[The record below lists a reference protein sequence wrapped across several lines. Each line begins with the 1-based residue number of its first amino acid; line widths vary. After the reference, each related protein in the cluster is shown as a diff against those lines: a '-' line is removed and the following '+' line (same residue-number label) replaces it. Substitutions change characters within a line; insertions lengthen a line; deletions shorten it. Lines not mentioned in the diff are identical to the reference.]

1 MEHISMNAW
10 VSIGMATVSAIVLT
24 IVLIK
29 EHYERKRER
38 ARRTTVVPAKF
49 ETSDEDRSRCTD
61 MVLELFDILMR
72 GSKDKVFRLGKYQ
85 LTEIVEEPANGTE
98 EE

>member
-1 MEHISMNAW
+1 MNAW
-10 VSIGMATVSAIVLT
+10 IQIGLAVVAVITLT

-38 ARRTTVVPAKF
+38 TRRTTVAPAKF
-49 ETSDEDRSRCTD
+49 EPSDEDRSRCTD

-72 GSKDKVFRLGKYQ
+72 DSKNKVFRLGKYQ
-85 LTEIVEEPANGTE
+85 LTEIVEEPENNAE

>member
-1 MEHISMNAW
+1 MNAW
-10 VSIGMATVSAIVLT
+10 FQIGLTTVSAIILT

-38 ARRTTVVPAKF
+38 AKTTVASATLKL
-49 ETSDEDRSRCTD
+49 SDEDRCRCTD

-72 GSKDKVFRLGKYQ
+72 DSKDKVFRLGKYQ
-85 LTEIVEEPANGTE
+85 LTEIVDEPVNGTE

>member
-10 VSIGMATVSAIVLT
+10 IQIGLAVVAVITLT

-38 ARRTTVVPAKF
+38 ARKTTVVPAKF
-49 ETSDEDRSRCTD
+49 EPSDEDRSRCTD

-72 GSKDKVFRLGKYQ
+72 DSKDKVFRLGKYQ
-85 LTEIVEEPANGTE
+85 LTEIVDEPVNGTE

>member
-1 MEHISMNAW
+1 MDNISMNAW
-10 VSIGMATVSAIVLT
+10 IQIGLAVVAVITLT

-29 EHYERKRER
+29 EHYERKREH
-38 ARRTTVVPAKF
+38 AKTTVAPATF
-49 ETSDEDRSRCTD
+49 EPSDEDRSRCTD

-72 GSKDKVFRLGKYQ
+72 DSKNKVFRLGKYQ
-85 LTEIVEEPANGTE
+85 LTEIVEEPVNGTE